1 LSDAGL
7 SEVEVGDLTIS
18 CQFSSF
24 EENWRRYLTG
34 EGPNGAY
41 VLGLSEERRAALEE
55 KLREHLFGHRPDG
68 PFSLEAKAWAVKG
81 VVPD

>member
-1 LSDAGL
+1 MSDAGL

-81 VVPD
+81 VVPA